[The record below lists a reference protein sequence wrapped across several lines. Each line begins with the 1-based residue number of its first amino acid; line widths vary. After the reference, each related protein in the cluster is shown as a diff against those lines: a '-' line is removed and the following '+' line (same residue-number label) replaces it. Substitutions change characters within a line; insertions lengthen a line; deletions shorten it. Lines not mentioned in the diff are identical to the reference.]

1 MDSVYVTTRGRIVT
15 PVRLRRKL
23 GIKPG
28 TKVCF
33 IEHGSDILFQPVTKE
48 YIRSVCGML
57 KDTTSATAEL
67 LIERKKDRER
77 EQAKRKM
84 LGDAFLLVG
93 IGQTGLH
100 CAHRANH
107 TSYFIPRGPIA
118 SRFFL
123 GVGGA

>member
-1 MDSVYVTTRGRIVT
+1 MTIGRVFQHGEIMDSVYVTTRGRIVI

-33 IEHGSDILFQPVTKE
+33 IEQGSDILFQPVTKE
-48 YIRSVCGML
+48 YVRSVCGML
-57 KDTTSATAEL
+57 KDTTSSTAEL

-84 LGDAFLLVG
+84 F
-93 IGQTGLH
+93 
-100 CAHRANH
+100 
-107 TSYFIPRGPIA
+107 
-118 SRFFL
+118 
-123 GVGGA
+123 GAPFSW

>member
-1 MDSVYVTTRGRIVT
+1 MDSVHVTTRGRIVI
-15 PVRLRRKL
+15 PARLRQKL

-28 TKVCF
+28 AKVCF

-48 YIRSVCGML
+48 YVRSVCGML

-84 LGDAFLLVG
+84 LSTLF
-93 IGQTGLH
+93 
-100 CAHRANH
+100 
-107 TSYFIPRGPIA
+107 SW
-118 SRFFL
+118 
-123 GVGGA
+123 

>member
-1 MDSVYVTTRGRIVT
+1 MDSAYVTTNGRLVI
-15 PVRLRRKL
+15 PARLRQKF

-33 IEHGSDILFQPVTKE
+33 IEHGNEILFQPVTKQ
-48 YIRSVCGML
+48 YIRGLCGML

-84 LGDAFLLVG
+84 LSTPF
-93 IGQTGLH
+93 
-100 CAHRANH
+100 
-107 TSYFIPRGPIA
+107 
-118 SRFFL
+118 SR
-123 GVGGA
+123 